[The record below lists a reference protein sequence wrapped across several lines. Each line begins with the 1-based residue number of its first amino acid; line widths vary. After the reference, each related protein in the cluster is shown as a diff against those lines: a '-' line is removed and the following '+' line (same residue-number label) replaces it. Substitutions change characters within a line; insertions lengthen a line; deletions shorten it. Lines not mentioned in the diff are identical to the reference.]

1 MQHHGL
7 CMLLSEETLQPGEDE
22 LPVHDVQSICKAPK
36 IARYRKRPCIM
47 VRKHLSALIATQLE
61 GEMLQA
67 VDVPCIVTALGVA
80 HVRCCMVL
88 TDLGSACKAALTS
101 DAGL

>member
-1 MQHHGL
+1 
-7 CMLLSEETLQPGEDE
+7 
-22 LPVHDVQSICKAPK
+22 
-36 IARYRKRPCIM
+36 M